1 VAKFIGMEDFG
12 FKVLI
17 MCEQVLLLKQ
27 NPQVEWK
34 RIKID
39 ANDRDNE
46 EKNVISIGRWI
57 ECWEGRWLG
66 YEGHARD
73 RSGNTAGCC
82 KFLLKR
88 RYARSIEYSPN

>member
-34 RIKID
+34 RIKND

-46 EKNVISIGRWI
+46 EKNVIESGRWI
-57 ECWEGRWLG
+57 ECW
-66 YEGHARD
+66 RD
-73 RSGNTAGCC
+73 DGWAMKCMRG
-82 KFLLKR
+82 
-88 RYARSIEYSPN
+88 IEVVTRQGAVNFY

>member
-1 VAKFIGMEDFG
+1 
-12 FKVLI
+12 

-34 RIKID
+34 RIKKD

-46 EKNVISIGRWI
+46 EKNVIASGRWI

-66 YEGHARD
+66 YEVY
-73 RSGNTAGCC
+73 AG
-82 KFLLKR
+82 
-88 RYARSIEYSPN
+88 IEAVTRQDAVHFY